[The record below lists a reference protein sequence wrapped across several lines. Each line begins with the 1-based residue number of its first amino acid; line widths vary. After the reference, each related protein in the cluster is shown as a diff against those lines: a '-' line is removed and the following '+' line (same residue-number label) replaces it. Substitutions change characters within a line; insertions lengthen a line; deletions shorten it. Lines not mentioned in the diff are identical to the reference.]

1 MIAAAAGG
9 GQFQVVVGNEV
20 PEVFAAM
27 GAISK
32 FGGSGEAEAPA
43 EDADKG
49 NLFNRFIKM
58 ISAIFSPLIW
68 ALAATGLLK
77 AFVAAA
83 AQFGW
88 LDTET
93 STYVVLYALSDAFI
107 NFLPMGLAITAAR
120 YFNAN
125 QFTALAMAGALVYPS
140 IIKLNGVEGLTFF
153 GIPMVMVSYVSS
165 VIPIVIMVWLRVL
178 DGEVPLQV
186 VARCNTSLHDP
197 NDHSPRPCSSDIPL
211 AIGPVFP
218 SFLAPSRMVLA
229 GCSQ

>member
-1 MIAAAAGG
+1 
-9 GQFQVVVGNEV
+9 
-20 PEVFAAM
+20 M
-27 GAISK
+27 GTISK

-93 STYVVLYALSDAFI
+93 STYVVMIIRSPQKRESGVKPERSGHC
-107 NFLPMGLAITAAR
+107 NGG
-120 YFNAN
+120 AN
-125 QFTALAMAGALVYPS
+125 LIVHCT
-140 IIKLNGVEGLTFF
+140 
-153 GIPMVMVSYVSS
+153 YV
-165 VIPIVIMVWLRVL
+165 
-178 DGEVPLQV
+178 
-186 VARCNTSLHDP
+186 
-197 NDHSPRPCSSDIPL
+197 
-211 AIGPVFP
+211 
-218 SFLAPSRMVLA
+218 
-229 GCSQ
+229 